1 MCRSGVPYEEFTEEF
16 GIPIDL
22 SSHRRFIQGQNVNIG
37 PKEHRLM
44 ELLMRYPDCIFERV
58 QLLDRI
64 WDRSTYIEIR
74 AVDVTICDYAKCSS
88 PSVLM
93 EPFKLSAVWAIDSR
107 QSLNNSLAVSPD
119 IAAERNAF

>member
-22 SSHRRFIQGQNVNIG
+22 SSHRRIIQGQNVNIG

-74 AVDVTICDYAKCSS
+74 AVDVTICDYA
-88 PSVLM
+88 
-93 EPFKLSAVWAIDSR
+93 
-107 QSLNNSLAVSPD
+107 
-119 IAAERNAF
+119 